1 MIKSNIRYLMIII
14 NFVLAYTH
22 VYKNAVLKADVFSNK
37 NVMEILVYSFVTII
51 SIALALNE
59 IISSLKG
66 FNSDNINDVLSY
78 TILALLIS
86 SVFSIFITNNTTNN
100 MYDKSVLVL
109 LINIMISVVLVPIY
123 EEIVFRLAF
132 YKLSSCILNIS
143 NNKMLLI
150 SINAILFSFLHLINF
165 KDINWIQFIPYFG
178 VYLVL
183 GIATSYIYLKK
194 DNIVSSI
201 LLHSFWN
208 GFMYLGSLAVT
219 LTRK

>member
-109 LINIMISVVLVPIY
+109 LINIMVHL
-123 EEIVFRLAF
+123 F
-132 YKLSSCILNIS
+132 LNTI
-143 NNKMLLI
+143 
-150 SINAILFSFLHLINF
+150 FFL
-165 KDINWIQFIPYFG
+165 K
-178 VYLVL
+178 
-183 GIATSYIYLKK
+183 
-194 DNIVSSI
+194 
-201 LLHSFWN
+201 
-208 GFMYLGSLAVT
+208 
-219 LTRK
+219 